1 MSELMMNTE
10 TKPDDTIEQNVQS
23 TETEKVE
30 SKEVEATA
38 TTTND
43 EESFAALFEASLV
56 EQPKL
61 SRGTYVTGVVVA
73 IDNEV
78 VTVDLQGNSE
88 GVIKLEE
95 FTAIGAAVPALGDE
109 ISALMTGKGRLGVEL
124 SVLQGKRREIIE
136 KALAAKEADETISG
150 TVSKE
155 VKGGFRVDLGGF
167 EAFLPRSEADTGF
180 VKTGDLVN
188 HTFDFAIIEV
198 QQRPENI
205 VVSRKK
211 LLAVKE
217 AGLRVEFFE
226 KNELG
231 SKVEGRVK
239 RLTNFGAFVDLGGI
253 DALLHVSDIAWKH
266 IDNPAELLS
275 VDQVVTAEIIKLD
288 AESGKISIS
297 MKNLIDD
304 PWGKVSD
311 IYEPG
316 MQVTGT
322 VRKLI
327 KVGAIVE
334 LEPGV
339 DGLIHRSEMSWTRK
353 DIEPAKV
360 LSEGD
365 VVDVAV
371 LDFDAETR
379 RLRLS
384 LKAVR
389 ENPWQAWMADHPA
402 GSKVTGKI
410 KNISDFGFFVGLTDE
425 LDGLVHIG
433 NLSWDVKGDEAIQAY
448 QKGQDV
454 ECAVIGVD
462 VERER
467 IALGVKQLTANPF
480 ETFVQGSKRGTAVNG
495 KVIEVLPNAYLVEVA
510 DGIVARLAQREVPR
524 EHGALAVG
532 AEVEA
537 KVTNIDRRRE
547 RVELS
552 ISQFLRDEE
561 RDSIRDYA
569 SQNKAEEAPSALA
582 LELQKKFLNKK

>member
-1 MSELMMNTE
+1 MNTE
-10 TKPDDTIEQNVQS
+10 TKPDDTIEQDVQS
-23 TETEKVE
+23 TDVDAKE
-30 SKEVEATA
+30 SAAPEVNE
-38 TTTND
+38 
-43 EESFAALFEASLV
+43 EESFAALFEASLE

-61 SRGTYVTGVVVA
+61 SRGEYVTGVVVA
-73 IDNEV
+73 IDANV
-78 VTVDLQGNSE
+78 VTVDLKGNSE
-88 GVIKLEE
+88 GVIKISE
-95 FTAIGAAVPALGDE
+95 FEAIGEPVPAIGDE
-109 ISALMTGKGRLGVEL
+109 LSALMTGKGRQGVEL
-124 SVLQGKRREIIE
+124 SVLQGKRREVME
-136 KALAAKEADETISG
+136 KVLAAQEAGELISG

-167 EAFLPRSEADTGF
+167 EAFLPRSEAANGF
-180 VKTGDLVN
+180 VNTGEILN
-188 HTFDFAIIEV
+188 QTCDFAIIEV

-205 VVSRKK
+205 VVSRKQP
-211 LLAVKE
+211 LAAKE
-217 AGLRVEFFE
+217 AEMRAEFFE
-226 KNELG
+226 KHELG
-231 SKVEGRVK
+231 GKVEGTVK

-266 IDNPAELLS
+266 IENPAEMLS
-275 VDQVVTAEIIKLD
+275 EGQAITAEIIKLD

-297 MKNLIDD
+297 MKNLIED
-304 PWGKVSD
+304 PWGKVAET
-311 IYEPG
+311 YEPG
-316 MQVTGT
+316 MKVTGT

-339 DGLIHRSEMSWTRK
+339 DGLIHRSELSWTRK
-353 DIEPAKV
+353 DIEPSKV
-360 LSEGD
+360 LAEGD

-371 LDFDAETR
+371 IDFDAESR

-384 LKAVR
+384 LKEVR
-389 ENPWQAWMADHPA
+389 ENPWQAWMAANPA

-433 NLSWDVKGDEAIQAY
+433 NLSWDVSGDEAIKAY

-462 VERER
+462 VERGR

-480 ETFVQGSKRGTAVNG
+480 ETFIQGSKKGAAVNG
-495 KVIEVLPNAYLVEVA
+495 KVVEILPNACLVEVA
-510 DGIVARLAQREVPR
+510 DGIVARLAQRELPR
-524 EHGALAVG
+524 DQAALKVG
-532 AEVEA
+532 DEVEA
-537 KVTNIDRRRE
+537 KITNIDRRRE

-552 ISQFLRDEE
+552 IRQLLRDEE

-569 SQNKAEEAPSALA
+569 KQNKAEETPSALA
-582 LELQKKFLNKK
+582 LELQRKFLDKQ